1 MDLPRLYPIV
11 DVEVARQAGWPPQD
25 LWRAFL
31 AGGARLVQ
39 LRGKGL
45 GSGALLELASALV
58 DDARSAG
65 AVAIV
70 NDRADLA
77 VLAGADGVHV
87 GQDDLAVADVRG
99 LVGPTAI
106 VGMSTHTASQIDEA
120 LRAPISYLAVGPVFA
135 TRVKDTGDQ
144 PVGLELVRLAARAAA
159 GRLPVVAIGGITLDR
174 APEVVAAGAD
184 SVAVITDLATESPEA
199 RVRQWLARLG

>member
-1 MDLPRLYPIV
+1 MVLPRLYAIV
-11 DVEVARQAGWPPQD
+11 DVEVARQAGWSPQD

-31 AGGARLVQ
+31 TGGARLVQ

-45 GSGALLELASALV
+45 ASGALLELASALV
-58 DDARSAG
+58 EDARSAG
-65 AVAIV
+65 AVAIL

-99 LVGPTAI
+99 IVGPTAI
-106 VGMSTHTASQIDEA
+106 VGMSTHTPRQIDDA
-120 LRAPISYLAVGPVFA
+120 LRAPIDYLAVGPVFD
-135 TRVKDTGDQ
+135 THVKDTGYQ
-144 PVGLELVRLAARAAA
+144 PVGVELVRLAAGAAA
-159 GRLPVVAIGGITLDR
+159 GRLPVVAIGGITVDR
-174 APEVVAAGAD
+174 APEVVAAGAA
-184 SVAVITDLATESPEA
+184 SVAIITDLTTESPEA